1 MIPLFLAFAIF
12 GVVGVL
18 LTGWPGRVREFII
31 DACVRGRWGFW
42 IGRNIILRRVRK
54 PGYILELRLIG
65 IVALCGAVACAWVF
79 LGGKLP

>member
-18 LTGWPGRVREFII
+18 LTGWPSRVREFII
-31 DACVRGRWGFW
+31 AACVQGRWGFW
-42 IGRNIILRRVRK
+42 IGRNMILSRVK
-54 PGYILELRLIG
+54 ESGYILELRLVG
-65 IVALCGAVACAWVF
+65 IVSLCGAAACAWVF